1 MNSNPLLR
9 GFLILYHHNVFF
21 PLSLSLTGKNI
32 IILKNRIE
40 YILFI
45 TFSLFFRA
53 IGLYLSRRFSVL
65 IAFFF
70 YYLVPIRKNVTISNL
85 LYAFPDLSSKQINK
99 IAFGCYKSFA
109 ITLTEILFMPSIS
122 KTQMQEMVK
131 CKNRELILEKLLQ
144 NKGLILLSAHFGNW
158 EFIANSVALQIN
170 KKLTVVVKPLRN
182 DFVSEWMNKMRT
194 KWINEV
200 VPLGVSIRQIYSE
213 LKNKNIV
220 AMVADQR
227 GPENSIKL
235 DFFGRKTSVLVGPAV
250 MSLKT
255 GAPMIYG
262 IAIRQKDYSYKT
274 ELIEISRENLPDDE
288 EGKIE
293 ELSRRH
299 ILYLESVIR
308 QYPEQWLWMHNR
320 WRH

>member
-1 MNSNPLLR
+1 M
-9 GFLILYHHNVFF
+9 
-21 PLSLSLTGKNI
+21 
-32 IILKNRIE
+32 
-40 YILFI
+40 
-45 TFSLFFRA
+45 FFRT
-53 IGLYLSRRFSVL
+53 IGLYLSRRFAAL

-70 YYLVPIRKNVTISNL
+70 YYLLPIRKDVTINNL
-85 LYAFPDLSSKQINK
+85 RNAFPELSIKQIKK
-99 IAFGCYKSFA
+99 IAFDCYKSFA
-109 ITLTEILFMPSIS
+109 ITIVEILYMPSIS
-122 KTQMQEMVK
+122 KDRMMGMVQ
-131 CKNRELILEKLLQ
+131 CENPEFLNEKLLL

-170 KKLTVVVKPLRN
+170 KKFTVVIKPLRN
-182 DFVSEWMNKMRT
+182 NLVSNWMNKMRT
-194 KWINEV
+194 KWINDV
-200 VPLGVSIRQIYSE
+200 VALGVSIRQIYSE
-213 LKNKNIV
+213 LINKHIV

-255 GAPMIYG
+255 GAPIIYG

-274 ELIEISRENLPDDE
+274 KLIEISRDNLPDDE
-288 EGKIE
+288 DAKIE
-293 ELSRRH
+293 ELTKRH
-299 ILYLESVIR
+299 LSYLESIIR

>member
-9 GFLILYHHNVFF
+9 GFLISYHHNVFY

-53 IGLYLSRRFSVL
+53 IGLYLSRRFAVL

-85 LYAFPDLSSKQINK
+85 RYAFPDLSSKQINK

-109 ITLTEILFMPSIS
+109 ITLAEILFMPSIS
-122 KTQMQEMVK
+122 KTQMQGMVK
-131 CKNRELILEKLLQ
+131 CKNKELILEKLLQ
-144 NKGLILLSAHFGNW
+144 NNGLILLSAHFGNW

-182 DFVSEWMNKMRT
+182 DLVSNWMNKMRT
-194 KWINEV
+194 KWINDV
-200 VPLGVSIRQIYSE
+200 VPLGVSIRHIYSE
-213 LKNKNIV
+213 LKNKNSV

-262 IAIRQKDYSYKT
+262 IAIRQKDYSYET